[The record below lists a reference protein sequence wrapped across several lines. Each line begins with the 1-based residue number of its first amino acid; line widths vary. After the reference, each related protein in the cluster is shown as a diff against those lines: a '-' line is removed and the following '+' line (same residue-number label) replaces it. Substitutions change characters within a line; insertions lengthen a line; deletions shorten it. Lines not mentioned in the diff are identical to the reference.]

1 MSRRILVV
9 DDESDVCIALR
20 SVIEENGFEVDTFVD
35 SFKALEN
42 FRSSLYDLLILD
54 IKMPKMNGF
63 KLYRRMKKIDHNIK
77 VFFLTA
83 LADLHK
89 YDAFKK
95 EVYPKEREIYL
106 IQKPIANEELLE
118 RINEVLIS

>member
-9 DDESDVCIALR
+9 DDELDVCIALR

-63 KLYRRMKKIDHNIK
+63 ELYRRMKKIDHNIK

-83 LADLHK
+83 LADLHE

-95 EVYPKEREIYL
+95 EVHPKERERYL

-118 RINEVLIS
+118 RINEY

>member
-9 DDESDVCIALR
+9 DDELDVCIALR

-63 KLYRRMKKIDHNIK
+63 ELYRRMKKIDHNIK
-77 VFFLTA
+77 VFSLKDDSYTLTTS
-83 LADLHK
+83 LNSSIHLLKVRTWLVHP
-89 YDAFKK
+89 AFSSSKLF
-95 EVYPKEREIYL
+95 IHF
-106 IQKPIANEELLE
+106 
-118 RINEVLIS
+118 